1 MEPIYPMLW
10 FDGQAEDAASFYVSV
25 FPDSKIDGIT
35 RYGAAG
41 PGPEGSAMVVDFT
54 LSGRR
59 FTALNGGPEFKF
71 NESVSFV
78 IPCESQDEVD
88 RYWDTLV
95 AGGEPSACGWLKDRF
110 GLSWQVA
117 PTALD
122 RMMADPDPEK
132 ARRVTEAMLKVWGKL
147 ELEPLRAA
155 FEGR

>member
-10 FDGQAEDAASFYVSV
+10 FDGQAEDAANFYVSV
-25 FPDSKIDGIT
+25 FPDSKIDDIT

-78 IPCESQDEVD
+78 VPCASQEEID
-88 RYWDTLV
+88 RYWDALV

-110 GLSWQVA
+110 GLSWQVV
-117 PTALD
+117 PTELD
-122 RMMADPDPEK
+122 RMMTDPDPEK